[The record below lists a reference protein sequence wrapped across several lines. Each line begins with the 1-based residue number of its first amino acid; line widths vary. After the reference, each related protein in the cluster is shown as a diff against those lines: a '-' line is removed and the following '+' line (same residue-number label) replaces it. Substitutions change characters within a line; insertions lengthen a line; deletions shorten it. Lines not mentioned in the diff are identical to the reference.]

1 MVEVCEQDVKELRRF
16 GRPSYDVTISSGSI
30 AGILPPHVQ
39 RVVTREAVQTHSDFE
54 IRDASEE
61 SLENTV
67 SQWIRS
73 ISQKH
78 CAF

>member
-1 MVEVCEQDVKELRRF
+1 MVEVYEQDVKELRRF
-16 GRPSYDVTISSGSI
+16 GPSHDVTISSGSI

-39 RVVTREAVQTHSDFE
+39 RFVMRIAVQTHSDFE
-54 IRDASEE
+54 IRDVSEE

-73 ISQKH
+73 ISLKH